1 MIDYNMLYQKIYF
14 ISPQFSFPEKI
25 YKNQTENLFLRARA
39 IEITVFKVKVIKN
52 TKFFLPK
59 LPVTDEVRQP
69 PINHCI
75 LSVYWKALIKV
86 MILGLSS

>member
-39 IEITVFKVKVIKN
+39 IEITVFKVKVIKILN
-52 TKFFLPK
+52 FFYQNCQLQTKYDSLP
-59 LPVTDEVRQP
+59 
-69 PINHCI
+69 
-75 LSVYWKALIKV
+75 
-86 MILGLSS
+86 